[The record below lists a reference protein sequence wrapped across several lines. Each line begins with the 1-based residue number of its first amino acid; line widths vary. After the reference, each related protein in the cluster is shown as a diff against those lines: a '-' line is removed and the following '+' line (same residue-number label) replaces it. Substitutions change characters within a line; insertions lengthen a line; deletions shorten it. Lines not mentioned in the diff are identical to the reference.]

1 MIDAKNILQKC
12 GDALHHIA
20 DMFMKIHAIFSR
32 EVFTLL
38 DSAAAWVFLV
48 IFATLSSVMTFQI
61 TDILSLGQADLAP
74 FFHWLPQLFIF
85 VIPAL
90 AMPLWAEER
99 RTGTLDL
106 SLSYPVS
113 MGELVIGKFLAGE
126 FMLLLALA
134 MTLGTPL
141 TIAYYGEPDASAVF
155 CGYLGAF
162 MVGTVFLAISCF
174 CSAVTRSQ
182 TASFLLSLVI
192 CFLLIVTGYERISVD
207 LTTYLPV
214 WLSECVN
221 IFSVSP
227 HYQAFQRGLIDSTEI
242 AYALLMTVL
251 FLYLTYLALKISTS
265 GMGSIFLPGTWLNA
279 YTWKQIGKLAA
290 GIVMIFYIFFAL
302 MYSAQVFHFRIDA
315 TADKAYTL
323 MDESKDAARKVGE
336 SKKVI
341 EIRLYVSENMEK
353 THPELYA
360 YSKRVEWLLKEFA
373 QHANGY
379 IRLSTVKVAEH
390 SSEDDAARMD
400 GLQPVVQTE
409 MAERV
414 YLGLVVSSGLKVIP
428 IRQLLPEREM
438 LLEYDLVRA
447 IREMTHTRKPV
458 LGILSSLPVLGRA
471 ATAGNSG
478 DKMLNFAEEL
488 SKDYELKALSTD
500 IAEIPEGLDVLL
512 VYHPVNFSNRL
523 QYAIDQYI
531 MRGGRAAVFVDPAM
545 RSMGLQD
552 PMLLTSALNKLIPA
566 WGISYDPEKKAAD
579 ANYKYTP
586 PAIGNARRIFPDV
599 LDIPAEGLA
608 KDSPVTRALTH
619 LLMPFPAAL
628 AIEGKEGLTYE
639 VLAHTSAHSGK
650 YPAGMVS
657 EAVYLELSADPNAR
671 TAGEQPLVIAVS
683 GNFRSAFASSPADAA
698 SLDSGKAHLEKSTGT
713 PKVVLFGDCD
723 MLFRTFTHDIT
734 VDESGNRKAVP
745 INDNIS
751 LLQNVLEDLNGDI
764 SLARL
769 RSRKPMIRPLTKIQD
784 RKKEAEAEFTEKI
797 SERKMEFDIR
807 RHRAEQIKLKLVRQ
821 GNRISAAEKRELDE
835 FSLYKTNFEREIK
848 EIRNELKNDLEAYNI
863 SARRINIFLIPGAL
877 VVLAFLW
884 GITRFLVRK
893 GRSGKCRK

>member
-1 MIDAKNILQKC
+1 MIDPVKNLFSS
-12 GDALHHIA
+12 IA
-20 DMFMKIHAIFSR
+20 DVFMKICAIFKR

-48 IFATLSSVMTFQI
+48 IFATLSGVMTFQI

-99 RTGTLDL
+99 RAGTLDL

-113 MGELVIGKFLAGE
+113 MAELVIGKFLAGE
-126 FMLLLALA
+126 FMLVLALA

-141 TIAYYGEPDASAVF
+141 TIAYYGEPDINAVI

-214 WLSECVN
+214 WLSEGVN

-242 AYALLMTVL
+242 AYAVLMTVL
-251 FLYLTYLALKISTS
+251 FLYLTHLALKISTS
-265 GMGSIFLPGTWLNA
+265 GTGSIFLPGTWLNL
-279 YTWKQIGKLAA
+279 YTWKQVGKLLS
-290 GIVMIFYIFFAL
+290 GIVIIFYIFFAL
-302 MYSAQVFHFRIDA
+302 MYCAKVFHFRIDA

-323 MDESKDAARKVGE
+323 MKESEAVAQQVAKN
-336 SKKVI
+336 KKVI
-341 EIRLYVSENMEK
+341 EIRLYISANMEK
-353 THPELYA
+353 THPELYS
-360 YSKRVEWLLKEFA
+360 YSRRVEWLLKEFA
-373 QHANGY
+373 QRAEGY
-379 IRLSTVKVAEH
+379 IRLSMVSVEEH
-390 SSEDDAARMD
+390 SSEDDAAKMD
-400 GLQPVVQTE
+400 GLQPVIQTE

-414 YLGLVVSSGLKVIP
+414 YLGLAVSSGLKVVP
-428 IRQLLPEREM
+428 IRQLTPDREM

-447 IREMTHTRKPV
+447 IREVTNAEKPV
-458 LGILSSLPVLGRA
+458 LGVLSTLSVLGREA
-471 ATAGNSG
+471 SAGNSG
-478 DKMLNFAEEL
+478 TKMMNFAEEL
-488 SKDYELKALSTD
+488 SKDYELRTLTTD
-500 IAEIPEGLDVLL
+500 IAEIPAGLDVLL
-512 VYHPVNFSNRL
+512 VFHPVNFDNRL

-531 MRGGRAAVFVDPAM
+531 MRGGRVAIFLDPAM
-545 RSMGLQD
+545 RSMGLQN
-552 PMLLTSALNKLIPA
+552 PTLLSSGLDKLSAA

-586 PAIGNARRIFPDV
+586 PAVGGARRIFPDV

-619 LLMPFPAAL
+619 LLMPFPASF
-628 AIEGKEGLTYE
+628 AIKEKAGLSYE
-639 VLAHTSAHSGK
+639 ILAHTSAHSGT
-650 YPAGMVS
+650 YPAKMPS
-657 EAVYLELSADPNAR
+657 EAVYMELSADPNAR
-671 TAGEQPLVIAVS
+671 TAGEIPMVIAIT
-683 GNFRSAFASSPADAA
+683 GTFQSAFNNSTQDAA
-698 SLDSGKAHLEKSTGT
+698 ALDSGKTHLQKSTGS

-723 MLFRTFTHDIT
+723 MLYRTFTHDIT
-734 VDESGNRKAVP
+734 VDESGNRKSIP
-745 INDNIS
+745 LNDNIA
-751 LLQNVLEDLNGDI
+751 LLQNVLEDLNGDV
-764 SLARL
+764 SLAQL
-769 RSRKPMIRPLTKIQD
+769 RSRKPMSRPLTKILE
-784 RKKEAEAEFTEKI
+784 RKKEAEAKFTEKI
-797 SERKMEFDIR
+797 GERKLEFDIR

-821 GNRISAAEKRELDE
+821 ASRISAEEKRELDE
-835 FSLYKTNFEREIK
+835 FSLYKSNFEREIK
-848 EIRNELKNDLEAYNI
+848 EIRNELKGDLDAYNI

-884 GITRFLVRK
+884 GIFRFIMRK
-893 GRSGKCRK
+893 GRNSKCKQ